1 VIAIVVIAVVAI
13 PVLIIVPTLLS
24 AIPPLVEA
32 LVAAFA
38 FPVQGFP
45 ALFRFVA
52 LPPVVANGIFIS
64 GFRFLDSPLTL
75 CSLVVRSEG
84 AAAPRTST
92 ER

>member
-1 VIAIVVIAVVAI
+1 
-13 PVLIIVPTLLS
+13 
-24 AIPPLVEA
+24 LVEA

-45 ALFRFVA
+45 ALFRFVT